1 MALPEQV
8 RRQAERANELFDQVN
23 AAPGEPPQA
32 APVAAPPEVQQA
44 VELQNQPAAPPA
56 ADPPAAPAPS
66 VENWEHKYKT
76 LQGVLAANKRDA
88 DATIQTLQSKIA
100 TMAAAPPAPA
110 PAPPAPAPLVTDKD
124 LETYGAD
131 MLDLIRRQATEMAQ
145 KIVAE
150 QMAQLK
156 PELDQTRDHIK
167 TVEQQVYQNEG
178 EKFYGELAKAVPD
191 WEAIN
196 QDPRFLNWLG
206 EVDPLSGVERQGLL
220 ESAGKKLDHK
230 RVATIFELFKTE
242 AGLNKPAPAPA
253 APAPGPSPSPRTV
266 GNAPPVRSEPVTS
279 VKRSEIQAHYRRGST
294 DASYRGS
301 DEYKATEVR
310 IQQALATNQV
320 LEA

>member
-1 MALPEQV
+1 MALPEQA

-23 AAPGEPPQA
+23 AAPGEQPQA
-32 APVAAPPEVQQA
+32 APEAATPEVPQA
-44 VELQNQPAAPPA
+44 VEPQSQLPADPPA
-56 ADPPAAPAPS
+56 ADPPAAPAPP

-88 DATIQTLQSKIA
+88 DARVLTLESKIA
-100 TMAAAPPAPA
+100 SMAAAPAPA

-156 PELDQTRDHIK
+156 PEMDQTRDHIK

-178 EKFYGELAKAVPD
+178 EKFYGELAKAVSD
-191 WEAIN
+191 WETIN
-196 QDPRFLNWLG
+196 QDPRFLDWLG
-206 EVDPLSGVERQGLL
+206 QVDPLSGVERQGLL
-220 ESAGKKLDHK
+220 EAAGKKLDHK
-230 RVATIFELFKTE
+230 RVATIFETFKAD
-242 AGLNKPAPAPA
+242 AGLNKPAPAPTP
-253 APAPGPSPSPRTV
+253 APAPSPSPRTV
-266 GNAPPVRSEPVTS
+266 GNAPPSRSEPVTS

-294 DASYRGS
+294 DVAYRGS
-301 DEYKATEVR
+301 DEYKAIEAR
-310 IQQALATNQV
+310 IQQALATDQV

>member
-23 AAPGEPPQA
+23 AAPGEPPKAEPEA
-32 APVAAPPEVQQA
+32 ATPEVPQA
-44 VELQNQPAAPPA
+44 VELQLPADPPA
-56 ADPPAAPAPS
+56 ADPPAAPAPPA
-66 VENWEHKYKT
+66 ENWEHKYKT

-88 DATIQTLQSKIA
+88 DATIQTLQSQIA
-100 TMAAAPPAPA
+100 SLKAAPAPA

-145 KIVAE
+145 QIVAE

-156 PELDQTRDHIK
+156 PELDQTRDQIK
-167 TVEQQVYQNEG
+167 TVEQQVYRNEG
-178 EKFYGELAKAVPD
+178 DKFYGELAKAVPD

-220 ESAGKKLDHK
+220 EAAGQKLDHK
-230 RVATIFELFKTE
+230 RVATIFELFKAD

-253 APAPGPSPSPRTV
+253 APAPAPSPSPRTV